1 MQHINEM
8 WARLIQQYEQ
18 NAAENLFVLIDRYY
32 QYAHTGNENMMTHLA
47 KIEEMVGQLRDLGSS
62 IDDNQVVSKV
72 LMTLPPQ
79 YAHFRESWGLL
90 PNTAKTKANLF
101 PNYCCQN
108 PCWSIGQ
115 IKRWLSET
123 KILP

>member
-32 QYAHTGNENMMTHLA
+32 QYAHTGNDDMMTHLA
-47 KIEEMVGQLRDLGSS
+47 KIEGMVGQLGDLGSP

-79 YAHFRESWGLL
+79 YANFRESWGLL
-90 PNTAKTKANLF
+90 PNAARLRLT
-101 PNYCCQN
+101 
-108 PCWSIGQ
+108 
-115 IKRWLSET
+115 
-123 KILP
+123 